1 MKRKL
6 LSEIDRDMV
15 ISQIK
20 RLDLH
25 KTYTVEI
32 TEKKPVRTISQ
43 HKLYWLWL
51 TCLSFETGND
61 KDDLHE
67 YFKEKYI
74 EPTVVTVF
82 GVEQK
87 RRTTTTL
94 TTTQFKYFLDHIQQ
108 FASTDLSITLPDPE
122 SQYWDEFYKY
132 YVDKL

>member
-132 YVDKL
+132 YIDKL

>member
-67 YFKEKYI
+67 FFKEKYI

-122 SQYWDEFYKY
+122 SQYWNEFYKY

>member
-67 YFKEKYI
+67 FFKEKYI
-74 EPTVVTVF
+74 EPTIVTVF

-122 SQYWDEFYKY
+122 SQYWNEFYKY

>member
-74 EPTVVTVF
+74 EPTIVTVF

-122 SQYWDEFYKY
+122 SQYWESFYVY
-132 YVDKL
+132 YIDRL

>member
-32 TEKKPVRTISQ
+32 TEKKPVRTVSQ

-67 YFKEKYI
+67 
-74 EPTVVTVF
+74 
-82 GVEQK
+82 
-87 RRTTTTL
+87 
-94 TTTQFKYFLDHIQQ
+94 
-108 FASTDLSITLPDPE
+108 
-122 SQYWDEFYKY
+122 
-132 YVDKL
+132 

>member
-67 YFKEKYI
+67 FFKEKYI
-74 EPTVVTVF
+74 EPTIVTVF

-132 YVDKL
+132 YIDKL

>member
-122 SQYWDEFYKY
+122 SQYWNEFYKY

>member
-122 SQYWDEFYKY
+122 S
-132 YVDKL
+132 